1 MYSYVDN
8 NPINGI
14 DPDGHSPQMSPVA
27 DSIPGNMMVG
37 QGYGANLTSTSEGTT
52 TDFSNLPNEEE
63 QQQAHNQGQNFN
75 RVAQSRAEELE
86 GQKVTVVRAS
96 SVDGFA
102 SALKNQVITGSAKL
116 PLTFRAGG
124 VP

>member
-1 MYSYVDN
+1 
-8 NPINGI
+8 
-14 DPDGHSPQMSPVA
+14 
-27 DSIPGNMMVG
+27 MVG